1 MRRIALAIPLAI
13 LLSLA
18 CGVTTPT
25 ALAPEPSRGPT
36 PAGLPKPIPQ
46 PITRTSP
53 AAQNAW
59 LRLTE
64 RDSGL
69 HSTLVGIDPTGAIVA
84 QLDPEALD
92 LRGVVRS
99 ADGGSLYAFASDRI
113 DVYSALNGK
122 VTRSYA
128 GPATGPIDSAFSPDG
143 RWAALLVRGPQ
154 IQIIDLGSGSSQL
167 LPIEHDP
174 KANLPGLGGDLSNA
188 LWGTL
193 AFAPDSAHVY
203 TLTDWGGPARVTAL
217 SLSGGSWARTATA
230 VSTAK
235 LAFPECAGPALA
247 LKVVQDGRVLAGFCH
262 YDGAVWLF
270 DLATLSPAAVLH
282 PTQKNPFWLSPL
294 FTPDGRLLYLH
305 QSPAF
310 GDEMQVVDLAGRRVI
325 GPVPTP
331 TKAGALGPFAWHG
344 SVAYA
349 GGVAATVPISPDG
362 LRLYSATGAG
372 IVVLRVPDLAVI
384 TTLAPG
390 IGAADV
396 WISGDGRTVYAL
408 DGSRLVIAS
417 DDGQS
422 VKKVD
427 LPKPNGFFIAS
438 EHG

>member
-1 MRRIALAIPLAI
+1 
-13 LLSLA
+13 
-18 CGVTTPT
+18 V
-25 ALAPEPSRGPT
+25 
-36 PAGLPKPIPQ
+36 
-46 PITRTSP
+46 
-53 AAQNAW
+53 
-59 LRLTE
+59 
-64 RDSGL
+64 
-69 HSTLVGIDPTGAIVA
+69 
-84 QLDPEALD
+84 
-92 LRGVVRS
+92 
-99 ADGGSLYAFASDRI
+99 
-113 DVYSALNGK
+113 
-122 VTRSYA
+122 
-128 GPATGPIDSAFSPDG
+128 
-143 RWAALLVRGPQ
+143 
-154 IQIIDLGSGSSQL
+154 
-167 LPIEHDP
+167 
-174 KANLPGLGGDLSNA
+174 
-188 LWGTL
+188 
-193 AFAPDSAHVY
+193 
-203 TLTDWGGPARVTAL
+203 
-217 SLSGGSWARTATA
+217 
-230 VSTAK
+230 
-235 LAFPECAGPALA
+235 
-247 LKVVQDGRVLAGFCH
+247 
-262 YDGAVWLF
+262 
-270 DLATLSPAAVLH
+270 
-282 PTQKNPFWLSPL
+282 

-331 TKAGALGPFAWHG
+331 TKAGALGPFAWRG